1 VLERSPARGARY
13 GIVHPRTVHS
23 RRMATTNPVAYETRI
38 RPRQGVLAGVGG
50 IALLAAAALQ
60 ASGPQPKVSE
70 LTVELI
76 TYSRREGLVI
86 AGAIL
91 NGIGLVALALT
102 IVFLLAATRARRP
115 GMSQGS
121 RYTALVG
128 GVLGAIGGIAYGIEI
143 TSKAHD
149 FVTHGTQTYL
159 QANSLVGGGPLAA
172 LQYAGL
178 LGSLLLA
185 IAFVLVSLGAMR
197 VGLLTRFLGYLG
209 IVAAAASIL
218 LIESLPAQVI
228 QIFWL
233 MAVAYLLIGR
243 WPNGD
248 PPAWR
253 TGEAEPWPT
262 AAQLREQREQA
273 GGARNG
279 KTRPPAKRGAEPA
292 REPVAVAPAMTRAN
306 TPKRKRKRRK

>member
-1 VLERSPARGARY
+1 MAGK
-13 GIVHPRTVHS
+13 GGTVHS
-23 RRMATTNPVAYETRI
+23 GRMSVSDQVAYETRV
-38 RPRQGVLAGVGG
+38 RPRMAAVAGAGGVM
-50 IALLAAAALQ
+50 LLAAAALQ

-76 TYSRREGLVI
+76 TYSKRTGLVI

-91 NGIGLVALALT
+91 NGFGLLALAVTL
-102 IVFLLAATRARRP
+102 VFMFSLVRARRP
-115 GMSQGS
+115 SSQGAQIS
-121 RYTALVG
+121 AAIG
-128 GVLGAIGGIAYGIEI
+128 GVLACVGGIAYGVVIA
-143 TSKAHD
+143 SKAHD
-149 FVTHGTQTYL
+149 FVTHGAQTYV
-159 QANSLVGGGPLAA
+159 QANSLVSSGPLAP

-178 LGSLLLA
+178 LGALLTA

-218 LIESLPAQVI
+218 LVQSLPAQVI
-228 QIFWL
+228 MIFWL
-233 MAVAYLLIGR
+233 MAVAYLLAGR

-262 AAQLREQREQA
+262 AAQVREERERA
-273 GGARNG
+273 TGTANG
-279 KTRPPAKRGAEPA
+279 RARGAKPP
-292 REPVAVAPAMTRAN
+292 RVAAPAGQLAAPASGSTRATN
-306 TPKRKRKRRK
+306 PKRKRKRRK